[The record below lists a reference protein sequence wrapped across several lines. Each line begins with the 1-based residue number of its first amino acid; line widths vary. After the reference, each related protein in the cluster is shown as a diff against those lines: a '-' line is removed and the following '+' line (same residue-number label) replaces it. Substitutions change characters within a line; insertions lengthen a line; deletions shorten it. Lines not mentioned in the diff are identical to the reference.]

1 MWIAMLGL
9 LNGILMGLVYSVE
22 ELWVGVFFVLV
33 PFAGI
38 MMSKKKTALFLIGY
52 GFGYYITGL
61 SFLFKLTNVLPLPV
75 YTSNVVLA
83 LAVFALSA
91 YLTLLMWLAM
101 APFCFL
107 KRGRGSDIFLL
118 AALYTLGEWLPE
130 LVPALSFP
138 WFRLAVVAVPA
149 PLLIQGASLF
159 GGLFVSFLIVLW
171 NGLLARIMVKR
182 RLEFSC
188 GLAGILIGAV
198 LLYGEVR
205 LYQSRPQEGQQ
216 VLVVQGN
223 HEGSEK
229 WAMKSRDILEDYER
243 LVYEYADSPVALVVL
258 PETALPYAVADN
270 QDTKKALSL
279 WSRQLP
285 AEILLGAIEREVTET
300 GEERFYNA
308 VYHVTEQGIDTA
320 VYRKQVLVPFG
331 EYLPFE
337 EILGNYVPW
346 LLDFMAGNYFEAG
359 SAPVIFDTG
368 LGRAGTLI
376 CYESVFSR
384 LAMESV
390 REGAQFLVIVSNDSW
405 FQDTPAM
412 REHHAHAILRAVEE
426 DRYVIRAGN
435 TGISSIID
443 NRGRVIAGIK
453 EKESGGFCAFA
464 APVSELTIYAGAG
477 DIFPAVLCGIYIL
490 LLLGH
495 VCVLIFSAFSD
506 IINKQYKNL
515 RRRQDSHMCE
525 RREGRGK
532 LR

>member
-1 MWIAMLGL
+1 M
-9 LNGILMGLVYSVE
+9 
-22 ELWVGVFFVLV
+22 
-33 PFAGI
+33 
-38 MMSKKKTALFLIGY
+38 
-52 GFGYYITGL
+52 
-61 SFLFKLTNVLPLPV
+61 
-75 YTSNVVLA
+75 
-83 LAVFALSA
+83 
-91 YLTLLMWLAM
+91 
-101 APFCFL
+101 
-107 KRGRGSDIFLL
+107 
-118 AALYTLGEWLPE
+118 
-130 LVPALSFP
+130 
-138 WFRLAVVAVPA
+138 
-149 PLLIQGASLF
+149 
-159 GGLFVSFLIVLW
+159 
-171 NGLLARIMVKR
+171 
-182 RLEFSC
+182 
-188 GLAGILIGAV
+188 AGILIGAV

-205 LYQSRPQEGQQ
+205 LYERVPYAGQP
-216 VLVVQGN
+216 VLVIQGN

-229 WAMKSRDILEDYER
+229 WRMESEDILKDYEK
-243 LVYEYADSPVALVVL
+243 LIYQYADSPVALVVL

-270 QDTKKALSL
+270 KETRRRLSL

-285 AEILLGAIEREVTET
+285 AEILLGAIEKEQTEE

-308 VYHVTEQGIDTA
+308 VYHVTGEGMDKK

-337 EILGNYVPW
+337 GILGKYVPW

-359 SAPVIFDTG
+359 SVPVIFETG

-435 TGISSIID
+435 TGISSVID

-453 EKESGGFCAFA
+453 EKESGGFCALTA
-464 APVSELTIYAGAG
+464 ATSGLTVYAGAG
-477 DIFPAVLCGIYIL
+477 DIFPAALLGIYIL
-490 LLLGH
+490 LLLEH

-506 IINKQYKNL
+506 IINRQYKNIRK
-515 RRRQDSHMCE
+515 RRDAKMYE
-525 RREGRGK
+525 RRDGRGK